1 MGQILAGHHHP
12 HMAGSRQQ
20 QSPGGWDGQMP
31 AEKNQSSVPVLP
43 PSAPHSS
50 TGLCPLSLP
59 CVPPSQKAASLW
71 SSEISSS
78 TEPVPADSPS
88 PSAQCPPSSGSG
100 VMGPAH
106 GGT

>member
-59 CVPPSQKAASLW
+59 CVPPSQKASGAVKSAPPLSW
-71 SSEISSS
+71 CLQ
-78 TEPVPADSPS
+78 TAPAPVL
-88 PSAQCPPSSGSG
+88 SARPR
-100 VMGPAH
+100 VALE
-106 GGT
+106 